1 MDKLFQALLDRAD
14 LFPQNPALIS
24 DAGNNQEIITNQ
36 QLLQKIANVEVIL
49 KPQKVKCVGLSKR

>member
-24 DAGNNQEIITNQ
+24 DAGNNQ
-36 QLLQKIANVEVIL
+36 
-49 KPQKVKCVGLSKR
+49 